1 MLNLSTVLI
10 SLTNKGWFDMW
21 TVGFWRDAA
30 ERAIK
35 TVAQALV
42 ALIAA
47 DTMNVLATDLSQLV
61 GVSLGAGVV
70 SVLTSVASSTYGDN
84 TPSLVGANPKE

>member
-1 MLNLSTVLI
+1 
-10 SLTNKGWFDMW
+10 MW
-21 TVGFWRDAA
+21 AVGFWKDSA

-47 DTMNVLATDLSQLV
+47 DTINVLAVDVGQLV
-61 GVSLGAGVV
+61 GVSLGAGIV
-70 SVLTSVASSTYGDN
+70 SLLTSIASANYGDG
-84 TPSLVGANPKE
+84 TPSLVGAKSKE

>member
-1 MLNLSTVLI
+1 
-10 SLTNKGWFDMW
+10 MW
-21 TVGFWRDAA
+21 AFGFWKDSA

-47 DTMNVLATDLSQLV
+47 DTMNVLAADVGQLV
-61 GVSLGAGVV
+61 GVSLGAGIV
-70 SVLTSVASSTYGDN
+70 SLLTSIASANYGDG
-84 TPSLVGANPKE
+84 TPSLVGAKPKE